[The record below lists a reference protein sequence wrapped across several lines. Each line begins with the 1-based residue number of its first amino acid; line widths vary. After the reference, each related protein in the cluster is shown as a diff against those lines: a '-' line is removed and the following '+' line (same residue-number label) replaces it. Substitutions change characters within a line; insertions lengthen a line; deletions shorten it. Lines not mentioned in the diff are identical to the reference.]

1 MQRFAAVLAMALL
14 FAFTGFN
21 AHAET
26 RTINAKCSLKI
37 DGVTHM
43 NSQCHFSSDAR
54 GDSFDDLRL
63 LIVCPNGRSAE
74 TTNCYG
80 YEQRTARS
88 GVFGYLFRSGGV
100 AQLCWNGGTYRK
112 AQECYEGLR
121 RTGACWA
128 NSHAPSTDNAKQ
140 TRNIELCAWRI

>member
-1 MQRFAAVLAMALL
+1 MQRFAAMLAITLL
-14 FAFTGFN
+14 FALTGFN
-21 AHAET
+21 AHADS
-26 RTINAKCSLKI
+26 RTLNARCSLKI
-37 DGVTHM
+37 DGATVM
-43 NSQCHFSSDAR
+43 NSPCHFSSDAR

-80 YEQRTARS
+80 YEQRTARN
-88 GVFGYLFRSGGV
+88 GVFGYLSRAGGV

-121 RTGACWA
+121 RTGACWS
-128 NSHAPSTDNAKQ
+128 NPLAPASGNPRQ
-140 TRNIELCAWRI
+140 SRNIELCAWRT

>member
-1 MQRFAAVLAMALL
+1 MQRFAAMLTIALL

-37 DGVTHM
+37 DGITHM
-43 NSQCHFSSDAR
+43 NSPCHFSSDAR

-80 YEQRTARS
+80 NILAASLVFQVRQFAR
-88 GVFGYLFRSGGV
+88 VEV
-100 AQLCWNGGTYRK
+100 ARHLAPTPRDI
-112 AQECYEGLR
+112 R
-121 RTGACWA
+121 RT
-128 NSHAPSTDNAKQ
+128 P
-140 TRNIELCAWRI
+140 RR